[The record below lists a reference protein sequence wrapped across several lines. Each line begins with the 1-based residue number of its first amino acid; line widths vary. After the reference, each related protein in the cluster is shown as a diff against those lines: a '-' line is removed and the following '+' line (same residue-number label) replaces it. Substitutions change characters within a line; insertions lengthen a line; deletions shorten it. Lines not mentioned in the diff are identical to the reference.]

1 MIVVVEGVSA
11 SGKSTWCQK
20 QGTHQVVPENGAI
33 PNAPDRDRDT
43 AAAARFWSER
53 SARRWQS
60 ALAIEQSTGT
70 AICDSDP
77 LKLHYIWCLW
87 QIGEAPEDH
96 WRQEQAAT
104 RKTLCDR
111 GIGFADAYFVREIDP
126 ALAWQ
131 RRDGDTTRRRRNFAL
146 HIRLQPPLMAWYR
159 ALDTALPGRVE
170 FAFPQSLHIASDAM
184 PNSQARYDV
193 ALFDKIM
200 ALLPQTPSF

>member
-11 SGKSTWCQK
+11 SGKSTWCRK
-20 QGTHQVVPENGAI
+20 QGAHPVVPENG
-33 PNAPDRDRDT
+33 PVPDAPDRDKDP

-53 SARRWQS
+53 SASRWQA
-60 ALAIEQSTGT
+60 ALALEQATGT

-111 GIGFADAYFVREIDP
+111 GIGFADAYFVHEIDP
-126 ALAWQ
+126 ALARQ
-131 RRDGDTTRRRRNFAL
+131 RRDGDATRQRRNFAL

-159 ALDTALPGRVE
+159 TLGTALPGRVRFE
-170 FAFPQSLHIASDAM
+170 FPQFPQIASDSG
-184 PNSQARYDV
+184 PGRHARYDV
-193 ALFDKIM
+193 SLFDEMM
-200 ALLPQTPSF
+200 AMLPQTPAF